1 MVDKVYG
8 VHEFAKEVGISLP
21 TLRNWLRKGEIVSTK
36 MECCG
41 AYQIDAGQLEIA
53 RQLKR
58 GKGRPVGSKGKGK
71 RAVAEV
77 VEVPTGLIEDLRQ
90 WLT

>member
-1 MVDKVYG
+1 MDKIYG
-8 VHEFAKEVGISLP
+8 VHAFAKEAGISIP

-58 GKGRPVGSKGKGK
+58 GKGRPVGAKGKK
-71 RAVAEV
+71 AAVEEV
-77 VEVPTGLIEDLRQ
+77 VEVPTELIEDLRQ
-90 WLT
+90 MMG

>member
-21 TLRNWLRKGEIVSTK
+21 TLRNWLRKGEISSTK

-41 AYQIDAGQLEIA
+41 AYQIQESQLEIA
-53 RQLKR
+53 RQIKR
-58 GKGRPVGSKGKGK
+58 GKGRPTGSKGKK
-71 RAVAEV
+71 TAVEEV
-77 VEVPTGLIEDLRQ
+77 VEVPTELIEDLRQ